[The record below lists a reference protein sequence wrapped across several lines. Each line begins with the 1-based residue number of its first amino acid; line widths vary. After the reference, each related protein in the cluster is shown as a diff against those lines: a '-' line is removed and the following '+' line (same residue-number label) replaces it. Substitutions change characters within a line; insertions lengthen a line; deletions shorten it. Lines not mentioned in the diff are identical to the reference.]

1 MNSNLH
7 STYPEVDLTN
17 CDREPIH
24 IPGSIQPHGLL
35 LAFKEHTFEI
45 VQASTNIATIF
56 QCQVRELIGQSLSLL
71 LDPTD
76 LELLSHHLRQ
86 EDISGRNPIPL
97 SAEAEGRKL
106 LFDGIIHRNDGL
118 VILELEPARTRSNLS
133 FLNVY
138 DLLRNSIS
146 TIQNTA
152 TLQELCEKM
161 VREIG
166 KLTGFDRVMMYQ
178 LDPVEGY
185 GTVIAECKAPQLEP
199 YLGLRYPASDIPK
212 QARQLYYSNWL
223 RIIPDIRYQ
232 ASPIVP
238 ELNPFTERPLDLSF
252 SVLRSVSPIHIQYL
266 ENMGVRA
273 SMSISLIHKDRLW
286 GLIACHHHSPKYIAY
301 EVRKTCEFLGQIM
314 SLEIDSKEN
323 NQDYDYKIELKS
335 IVTRLIEYMSVEDN
349 FIDGLVGRQP
359 NVLELV
365 GASGAAIYFDDRFRA
380 IGKTPDK
387 ERLDKLID
395 WIESAIGDEP
405 IFQTDCL
412 SKFYKEAEQF
422 KQTASGLLAIPI
434 AQNPRKYVLWF
445 RPEVVQTVKWG
456 GNPNKPV
463 EVREDGSESLTP
475 RHSFDLWKE
484 TVYGRSLP
492 WKACEV
498 DAALELR
505 TALINIVLRKAEEL
519 QRLNEALQHSE
530 AHSRQQASKLAE
542 ALERLKRTQT
552 QLIQTEK
559 MSSLGQL
566 VAGIAHEINN
576 PINFIYGNLTH
587 ADNYTQDLINLLYLY
602 RNHHPVTPP
611 DIEAQAEEVDLEFL
625 IEDLPKVL
633 QSMKVGAERVRE
645 IVRSLRSFSRLDEA
659 DMKPVDIHEGIENTL
674 MILQYR
680 LNPEQKGGIE
690 IIREYQELPLVECYA
705 GQLNQVF
712 MNIISNAIDAL
723 DGNKG
728 TRKIHADKPPKIWIR
743 TAIKDRDWVS
753 IRIADN
759 GPGIEESVLARLFD
773 PFFTTKP
780 TGKGTGLG
788 LAIGYQIITEKHGG
802 KLYCVSQKKR
812 GAEFVIEI
820 PQRQPLQGSAAP
832 EKTSERM

>member
-76 LELLSHHLRQ
+76 LELLSQHLRHQ
-86 EDISGRNPIPL
+86 DISGRNPIPL
-97 SAEAEGRKL
+97 SVEAEGRKL

-118 VILELEPARTRSNLS
+118 VLLELEPARTRSNLS

-146 TIQNTA
+146 KIQNTA

-232 ASPIVP
+232 PSPIVP
-238 ELNPFTERPLDLSF
+238 ELNPFTDRPLDLSF

-286 GLIACHHHSPKYIAY
+286 GLIACHHYSPKYIAY

-405 IFQTDCL
+405 VFQTDCL

-434 AQNPRKYVLWF
+434 ARHPRKYVLWF
-445 RPEVVQTVKWG
+445 RPEVVQTVKWA

-463 EVREDGSESLTP
+463 EVEEDGSESLTP

-505 TALINIVLRKAEEL
+505 TALIHIVLRKAEEL

-602 RNHHPVTPP
+602 RNHYPVAPP

-690 IIREYQELPLVECYA
+690 IIREYEELPLVECYA

-728 TRKIHADKPPKIWIR
+728 KGKTHAEKSPKIWIR

-820 PQRQPLQGSAAP
+820 PQRQPIQTSAAP
-832 EKTSERM
+832 KKTSERM